1 VPGLLERLGRP
12 TTFVVGKGGVGKTT
26 TAGALALALADSGQA
41 THLLST
47 DPAHSVGDL
56 FQQPAGPEPVPSRCT
71 GHLILEEVDA
81 EGLARERLTSLR
93 PALLEVIDR
102 GTYLDAEDAASLL
115 SGALPGLDEIGA
127 ALRIIALA
135 RTEARL
141 VVDTAPTGHT
151 LRMLDSESVVHGW
164 LAVFEAMVAKA
175 EAVASALLG
184 QQVRLHAETEL
195 RALAEDMQAFS
206 TVLEGADF
214 LVVTGPG
221 TVIRSE
227 TERLVQGLRSR
238 RFKVAGT
245 VAMARP
251 GAEADVLLPVR
262 PGMSGCESLRGW
274 WRAADPGGPDV
285 AVNRAPAPSVRERS
299 GQVWLEPVLDRGLVV
314 FAGKGGV
321 GKTTCASALAVRLA
335 EDGPVALL
343 GADPAGSLADVAG
356 GPIPGLIVLE
366 TDAEAELDR
375 LKDRYRAEVDAVFA
389 AAGLDRAAA
398 MDRAIVESLWDA
410 APPGIDEIMAVIRLA
425 DSVPEGTR
433 IILDTAPTGH
443 FLRLLAM
450 PGLGLDWT
458 HRVMRILLKYRSVG
472 GLDAPAGPLIRLAKR
487 FRALRESLSDPSRT
501 AIVVVTQEEPLV
513 RAETGRLIE
522 RLRQL
527 GLPVAAVVVN
537 RAGAG
542 PAVAAGEASMAAYGL
557 PIFQA
562 PLVPEPTGPEELR
575 AFSLAWELV
584 A

>member
-195 RALAEDMQAFS
+195 RALAEDM
-206 TVLEGADF
+206 
-214 LVVTGPG
+214 
-221 TVIRSE
+221 
-227 TERLVQGLRSR
+227 
-238 RFKVAGT
+238 
-245 VAMARP
+245 
-251 GAEADVLLPVR
+251 
-262 PGMSGCESLRGW
+262 
-274 WRAADPGGPDV
+274 
-285 AVNRAPAPSVRERS
+285 
-299 GQVWLEPVLDRGLVV
+299 
-314 FAGKGGV
+314 
-321 GKTTCASALAVRLA
+321 
-335 EDGPVALL
+335 
-343 GADPAGSLADVAG
+343 
-356 GPIPGLIVLE
+356 
-366 TDAEAELDR
+366 
-375 LKDRYRAEVDAVFA
+375 
-389 AAGLDRAAA
+389 
-398 MDRAIVESLWDA
+398 
-410 APPGIDEIMAVIRLA
+410 
-425 DSVPEGTR
+425 
-433 IILDTAPTGH
+433 
-443 FLRLLAM
+443 
-450 PGLGLDWT
+450 
-458 HRVMRILLKYRSVG
+458 
-472 GLDAPAGPLIRLAKR
+472 
-487 FRALRESLSDPSRT
+487 
-501 AIVVVTQEEPLV
+501 
-513 RAETGRLIE
+513 
-522 RLRQL
+522 
-527 GLPVAAVVVN
+527 
-537 RAGAG
+537 
-542 PAVAAGEASMAAYGL
+542 
-557 PIFQA
+557 
-562 PLVPEPTGPEELR
+562 
-575 AFSLAWELV
+575 
-584 A
+584 

>member
-26 TAGALALALADSGQA
+26 TAGALALALADSGQE
-41 THLLST
+41 THLLSV

-56 FQQPAGPEPVPSRCT
+56 FQQPAGPEPVRSRCT
-71 GHLILEEVDA
+71 GRLILEEVDA
-81 EGLARERLTSLR
+81 EGLARQRLDSLR
-93 PALLEVIDR
+93 PALLEVMDG

-135 RTEARL
+135 RTGARL

-151 LRMLDSESVVHGW
+151 LRMLDSESVVDGW
-164 LAVFEAMVAKA
+164 LAVFEAMAAKA
-175 EAVASALLG
+175 DAVASALLG
-184 QQVRLHAETEL
+184 QPVRLHAEAEL
-195 RALAEDMQAFS
+195 RRLAEDMQTFS

-221 TVIRSE
+221 TVIRAE
-227 TERLVQGLRSR
+227 TERLVQGLRR
-238 RFKVAGT
+238 RGLKVAGT

-251 GAEADVLLPVR
+251 GADADVLLPVR
-262 PGMSGCESLRGW
+262 SGVSGCESLRAW
-274 WRAADPGGPDV
+274 WRAADPGGPEV
-285 AVNRAPAPSVRERS
+285 AFHQAPFLPVRERS
-299 GQVWLEPVLDRGLVV
+299 VQAWLEPVLDRGLVV

-343 GADPAGSLADVAG
+343 GADPAGSLADVVG
-356 GPIPGLIVLE
+356 GPVPGLTVLE
-366 TDAEAELDR
+366 TDAEAELER
-375 LKDRYRAEVDAVFA
+375 LKDRYREEVDAVFA

-398 MDRAIVESLWDA
+398 MDRAIVESLWNA

-425 DSVPEGTR
+425 DGVPEGTR

-450 PGLGLDWT
+450 PELGLDWT
-458 HRVMRILLKYRSVG
+458 HRVMRILLKYRAVG
-472 GLDAPAGPLIRLAKR
+472 GLDASAGPLIRLAKR
-487 FRALRESLSDPSRT
+487 FRALREWLADPSRT
-501 AIVVVTQEEPLV
+501 AIIVVTLEEPLV

-537 RAGAG
+537 RAGGDPPAAPGETAG
-542 PAVAAGEASMAAYGL
+542 PAHGL
-557 PIFQA
+557 PMFRA
-562 PLVPEPTGPEELR
+562 PLVPEPTGPDALL
-575 AFSLAWELV
+575 AFSRAWELV